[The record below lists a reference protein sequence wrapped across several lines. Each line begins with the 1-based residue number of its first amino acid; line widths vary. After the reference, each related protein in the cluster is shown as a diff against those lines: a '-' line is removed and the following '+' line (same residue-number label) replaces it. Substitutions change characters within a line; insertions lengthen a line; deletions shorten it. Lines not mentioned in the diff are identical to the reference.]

1 MVLLPTL
8 GKPTIPQFN
17 GTGTF
22 LFHPLNHGTGGG
34 AAVVRSGHCDHSAHR
49 RHWPGS
55 DHQTSW
61 WNMIRIACAPFRF
74 IIFNFIINII
84 TTGEYSSW
92 LEARR
97 NHLLR

>member
-1 MVLLPTL
+1 
-8 GKPTIPQFN
+8 
-17 GTGTF
+17 
-22 LFHPLNHGTGGG
+22 
-34 AAVVRSGHCDHSAHR
+34 
-49 RHWPGS
+49 
-55 DHQTSW
+55 
-61 WNMIRIACAPFRF
+61 MIRIACAPFRF